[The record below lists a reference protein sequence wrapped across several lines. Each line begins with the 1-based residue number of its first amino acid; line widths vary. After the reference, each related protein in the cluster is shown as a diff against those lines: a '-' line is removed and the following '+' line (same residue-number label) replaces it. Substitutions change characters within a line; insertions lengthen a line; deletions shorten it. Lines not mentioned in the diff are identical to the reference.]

1 MKKEVSIQLADYP
14 ENLHP
19 FLENSKAYDTSSHSG
34 AKVLYLDQGYYLKID
49 SKGSLHREAQRIK
62 WFVKEDLGVPLIQ
75 YISTDKDYLLT
86 KAADGLDATHFLQE
100 PEKICQAM
108 AKALRELH
116 QLRPADFPT
125 NHHLVHYRK
134 VAQENYEKG
143 YFYPKALLPQFGITS
158 REEAYQLIQ
167 EKGHLLVENALIHG
181 DACLPNIILKEDATF
196 SSFIDVGLAGMSDRH
211 IDIYWV
217 IWSLHYNLGSA
228 AYGDIFLDHYGRNQV
243 DQEKLRLV
251 AAFEAFG

>member
-14 ENLHP
+14 ESLHP

-34 AKVLYLDQGYYLKID
+34 AKVLYLDRGYYLKID
-49 SKGSLHREAQRIK
+49 SKENLHQEAQRIK
-62 WFVKEDLGVPLIQ
+62 WFVKENLGVPLIQ
-75 YISTDKDYLLT
+75 YISADKDYLLT

-125 NHHLVHYRK
+125 NHHLAHYRK

-158 REEAYQLIQ
+158 RKEACQLIQ
-167 EKGHLLVENALIHG
+167 EKGHLLTENALIHG
-181 DACLPNIILKEDATF
+181 DACLPNIILKENGNF